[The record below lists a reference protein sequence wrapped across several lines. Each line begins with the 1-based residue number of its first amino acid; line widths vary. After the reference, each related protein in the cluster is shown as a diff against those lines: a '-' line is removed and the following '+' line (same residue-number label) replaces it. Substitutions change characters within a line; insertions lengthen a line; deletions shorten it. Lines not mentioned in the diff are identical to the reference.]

1 MSQMSEPEGINNFP
15 QVPGGA
21 GANNDETSSN
31 KSAAP
36 TRTSVER
43 SDERRVVKY
52 VLGYSYF
59 RP

>member
-1 MSQMSEPEGINNFP
+1 MSQMSEPEGVNNFP
-15 QVPGGA
+15 QAPGGA

-36 TRTSVER
+36 TRASVER

-52 VLGYSYF
+52 VLG
-59 RP
+59 